1 MPESLPERIRD
12 ILDEAQTDFSETT
25 LRVYRAAWRDLLQWW
40 TQSLGEEATDIQSV
54 MSEHGQPLV
63 PFGAIADYL
72 DDRSD
77 LAWSTLTS
85 RRQAIRLVYEG
96 IDALDPF
103 EQPPVKKVWRR
114 IRRQKR
120 EEGSSPDPEPKH
132 RPAEVIEQ
140 GLDLLCSHIGSL
152 REDRDEEEMS
162 PFELMRKD
170 LTYLPHKTVRT
181 DSLDPDQKSLIPE
194 PTYDLQVLRNRAL
207 LLLVAASD
215 ATRAQLTN
223 ISFSDMHLDEE
234 SESEPIR
241 VVLRGSE
248 GRPESVLRLSVAPEL
263 RFCPARALASWI
275 VAAEI
280 EGGPVF
286 RSFTPHGKPKDE
298 GIRPQS
304 INHVIRRRAEI
315 VDSLASQEWSTRRLR
330 IGQ

>member
-1 MPESLPERIRD
+1 MPQSLPAPIRD
-12 ILDEAQTDFSETT
+12 ILDAAHTDFSETT

-40 TQSLGEEATDIQSV
+40 ARSLDEDIAEIESV
-54 MSEHGQPLV
+54 MRKHGQPLV
-63 PFGAIADYL
+63 PFEAIAGYL
-72 DDRSD
+72 EERSD

-85 RRQAIRLVYEG
+85 RRQAIRLVYEE

-114 IRRQKR
+114 IQRQKR

-140 GLDLLCSHIGSL
+140 GLDLLSTHIGSL
-152 REDRDEEEMS
+152 REGRDVEEMS

-170 LTYLPHKTVRT
+170 LTYLSHKTVRT

-215 ATRAQLTN
+215 ATRAQLTG
-223 ISFSDMHLDEE
+223 ISFSDVHLDEE

-241 VVLRGSE
+241 IVLRGSE

-280 EGGPVF
+280 KGGPVF

-304 INHVIRRRAEI
+304 INHIIRRRAKM
-315 VDSLASQEWSTRRLR
+315 VDALAASEWSTRRLR
-330 IGQ
+330 SG